1 MNFVGSGK
9 VEEEVKEYLN
19 YALVE
24 KKLSLNTIASYK
36 NDLQH
41 YINFFSKRRLTD
53 ITKKDISEFIE
64 NLQDSGL
71 NEKTINH
78 IIGTI
83 KNFHNYYSIHYDILN
98 VTENINRLKTKKTL
112 PKVLSIE
119 EVDMLLDIDLN
130 TSYDYRNKA
139 MLELMYSSGLRVSEL
154 LNLILTDIDFENNL
168 VKVFGKG
175 SKERIIPIGDY
186 ATEAVY
192 KYVNEYRNC
201 LVKFPTDVL
210 FLNNHGGKMSRSGF
224 FKIIEKIAD
233 DKGIKKEISPHT
245 LRHSFATHM
254 LECGADLRSIQE
266 LLGHENMSTTSIY
279 THVRSD
285 LLREA
290 YDKFHP
296 RSKKDTYR

>member
-1 MNFVGSGK
+1 MDDK
-9 VEEEVKEYLN
+9 IKEYLD
-19 YALVE
+19 YALIE

-36 NDLQH
+36 TDLD
-41 YINFFSKRRLTD
+41 YYKDFFPKKDISD
-53 ITKKDISEFIE
+53 ITKKEISKFIE
-64 NLQDSGL
+64 SLKDRGL
-71 NEKTINH
+71 NERTINH
-78 IIGTI
+78 IIGSV
-83 KNFHNYYSIHYDILN
+83 KNFHNYFSTHYDIPN
-98 VTENINRLKTKKTL
+98 VTENIVLLKTTKKL

-119 EVDMLLDIDLN
+119 EVDILLDIDLN

-139 MLELMYSSGLRVSEL
+139 MLELMYSSGLRISEL
-154 LNLILTDIDFENNL
+154 LNLTLTDIDFENNL

-175 SKERIIPIGDY
+175 NKERIIPIGDY
-186 ATEAVY
+186 ATMALY
-192 KYVNEYRNC
+192 KYVNEYRNS

-210 FLNNHGGKMSRSGF
+210 FLNNHGNKMSRSGF
-224 FKIIEKIAD
+224 FKIIQKIAD

-285 LLREA
+285 LLRDA
-290 YDKFHP
+290 YDKYHP
-296 RSKKDTYR
+296 RSKKD

>member
-1 MNFVGSGK
+1 MDDK
-9 VEEEVKEYLN
+9 IKEYLD
-19 YALVE
+19 YALIE

-36 NDLQH
+36 TDLD
-41 YINFFSKRRLTD
+41 YYKDFFPKKDIRD
-53 ITKKDISEFIE
+53 ITKKEISKFIE
-64 NLQDSGL
+64 SLKDRGL

-78 IIGTI
+78 IIGSV
-83 KNFHNYYSIHYDILN
+83 KNFHNYFSTHYDIPN
-98 VTENINRLKTKKTL
+98 VTENIVRLKTAKKL

-119 EVDMLLDIDLN
+119 EVDILLDIDLK

-139 MLELMYSSGLRVSEL
+139 MLELMYSSGLRISEL
-154 LNLILTDIDFENNL
+154 LNLTLTDIDFENNL

-175 SKERIIPIGDY
+175 NKERIIPIGDY
-186 ATEAVY
+186 ATMALY
-192 KYVNEYRNC
+192 KYVNEYRNS
-201 LVKFPTDVL
+201 LIKFQTDIL
-210 FLNNHGGKMSRSGF
+210 FLNNHGKKMSRSGF
-224 FKIIEKIAD
+224 FKIIQRIAD

-285 LLREA
+285 LLRDA

-296 RSKKDTYR
+296 RSKKD

>member
-1 MNFVGSGK
+1 MEDNI
-9 VEEEVKEYLN
+9 KEYLN

-36 NDLQH
+36 NDLNY
-41 YINFFSKRRLTD
+41 YINFFPNKKLVD
-53 ITKKDISEFIE
+53 ITKKDISRFIE
-64 NLQDSGL
+64 SLKDRGL

-78 IIGTI
+78 VIGTI
-83 KNFHNYYSIHYDILN
+83 KGVHNYFSTHYDMPNI
-98 VTENINRLKTKKTL
+98 TENIARLKMPKTL
-112 PKVLSIE
+112 PRVLSIE
-119 EVDMLLDIDLN
+119 EVDVLLDIDLN
-130 TSYDYRNKA
+130 TNYDYRNKA

-154 LNLILTDIDFENNL
+154 LNLTLTDIDFENNL

-186 ATEAVY
+186 ATNALY
-192 KYVNEYRNC
+192 KYVNEYRMS
-201 LVKFPTDVL
+201 LIKFPTDVL
-210 FLNNHGGKMSRSGF
+210 FLNNHGKKMSRSGF
-224 FKIIEKIAD
+224 FKIIEKIAN
-233 DKGIKKEISPHT
+233 DKGIEKEISPHT

-285 LLREA
+285 LLRDA

-296 RSKKDTYR
+296 RSKKE

>member
-1 MNFVGSGK
+1 MEDNI
-9 VEEEVKEYLN
+9 KEYLN

-24 KKLSLNTIASYK
+24 KKLSMNTIASYK
-36 NDLQH
+36 SDLDY
-41 YINFFSKRRLTD
+41 YINFFPKKKLID
-53 ITKKDISEFIE
+53 ITRKDISNFIE
-64 NLQDSGL
+64 SLNDGGL

-83 KNFHNYYSIHYDILN
+83 KNFHNYFSSYYDIPN
-98 VTENINRLKTKKTL
+98 VAENIVRLKTKKTL
-112 PKVLSIE
+112 PKVLSVE
-119 EVDMLLDIDLN
+119 EVDNLLNIDLN

-154 LNLILTDIDFENNL
+154 LNLVLTDIDFENNL

-186 ATEAVY
+186 ATIALY
-192 KYVNEYRNC
+192 KYVNECRNS
-201 LVKFPTDVL
+201 LVKFPTDIL
-210 FLNNHGGKMSRSGF
+210 FLNNHGKKMSRSGF
-224 FKIIEKIAD
+224 FKIIQKIAN

-285 LLREA
+285 LLRNA
-290 YDKFHP
+290 YDEFHP
-296 RSKKDTYR
+296 RSKKDTYTK

>member
-1 MNFVGSGK
+1 MEDNI
-9 VEEEVKEYLN
+9 KEYLN

-36 NDLQH
+36 NDLDY
-41 YINFFSKRRLTD
+41 YINFFGDKKLVD
-53 ITKKDISEFIE
+53 ITKKDISKFIE
-64 NLQDSGL
+64 SLKDRGL

-78 IIGTI
+78 VIGTI
-83 KNFHNYYSIHYDILN
+83 KNFHNYFSTHYDISN
-98 VTENINRLKTKKTL
+98 VTENIVRLKITKTL
-112 PKVLSIE
+112 PKVLSID
-119 EVDMLLDIDLN
+119 EVELLLNIDLN

-154 LNLILTDIDFENNL
+154 LNLTLNDIDFENNL

-186 ATEAVY
+186 ATIALY
-192 KYVNEYRNC
+192 KYVREYRNS
-201 LVKFPTDVL
+201 LIKFPTDIL
-210 FLNNHGGKMSRSGF
+210 FLNNHGKKMSRSGF
-224 FKIIEKIAD
+224 FKIIEKIAK
-233 DKGIKKEISPHT
+233 DKGIEKEISPHT

-285 LLREA
+285 LLRDA

-296 RSKKDTYR
+296 RSKKE